1 MSKEVIFSD
10 GSELPKLLRPKDIKE
25 YYKIGD
31 VKLQELLNR
40 RDFPSFRLGRDWF
53 IIEDKFIE
61 WMAQQTKKLKFK
73 I

>member
-1 MSKEVIFSD
+1 MSKKVIFSD
-10 GSELPKLLRPKDIKE
+10 GSDLPKLLRPKDIKE

-40 RDFPSFRLGRDWF
+40 RDFPSFR
-53 IIEDKFIE
+53 I
-61 WMAQQTKKLKFK
+61 QK